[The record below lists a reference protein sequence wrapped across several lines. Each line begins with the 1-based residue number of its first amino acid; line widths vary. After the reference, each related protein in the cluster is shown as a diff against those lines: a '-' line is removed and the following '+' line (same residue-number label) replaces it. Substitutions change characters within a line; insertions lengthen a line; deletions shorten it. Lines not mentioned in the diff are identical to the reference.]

1 MSHGGDVLCALVHH
15 VFDFHDGPPNRTF
28 RPTAPLLLRRTGQT
42 FNGGPKRRCGAPL
55 LRRLRKHLAN
65 NSVRTRR
72 EIGDLTAYIL
82 SLRNPPERANP

>member
-1 MSHGGDVLCALVHH
+1 
-15 VFDFHDGPPNRTF
+15 
-28 RPTAPLLLRRTGQT
+28 
-42 FNGGPKRRCGAPL
+42 
-55 LRRLRKHLAN
+55 LRKHHAN